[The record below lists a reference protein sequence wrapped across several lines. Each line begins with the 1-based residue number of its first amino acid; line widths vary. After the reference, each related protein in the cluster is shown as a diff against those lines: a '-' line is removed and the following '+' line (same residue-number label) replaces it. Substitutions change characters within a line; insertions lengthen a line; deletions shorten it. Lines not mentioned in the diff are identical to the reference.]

1 MANVVKHLLLLLP
14 LLFLFSCK
22 SSNDSAKTT
31 TKLPP
36 IQEFRFRALNKP
48 TPFVRSINSFGL
60 DLYKSLAASDTG
72 NLVLSPL
79 SAYSLLA
86 TFTLGAAGQTR
97 DELAHAIQCEINPDL
112 LLDSLSRILATHK
125 NDSVGEYFSDFV
137 SATAVWKNKGISL
150 TKSFEKT
157 AKRNDIELKKIDFE
171 DTAEAEH
178 AIDEWASER
187 TKGKIRDIVDLSDIK
202 GQPTILAITN
212 AVSAE
217 AEWAVKFEKG
227 KTTPRD
233 FTLADG
239 TFIQAF
245 TMQKSESESPY
256 WSYGD
261 FDNFSAIAMRASDS
275 RLTVH
280 VFLPDSGL
288 PIQQFE
294 SFLNSNNWEQWQ
306 DSILPR
312 KQKVK
317 VFLPKFSFTEN
328 IDLIPAVKSFGVERA
343 FMSVGADFSNI
354 LTPLDATSVWITILK
369 HAAVIKL
376 EEDGFEVHAVSLGM
390 AIKSATVPS
399 EPIIFDANHP
409 FFFTITHNETGLITL
424 LRSSNASGY

>member
-1 MANVVKHLLLLLP
+1 MKNFLIFLLLL
-14 LLFLFSCK
+14 FFSCK
-22 SSNDSAKTT
+22 SPNDSAKP
-31 TKLPP
+31 KVKEPQK
-36 IQEFRFRALNKP
+36 QEFRFRALNKP

-60 DLYKSLAASDTG
+60 NLYKSLAASDTG

-86 TFTLGAAGQTR
+86 IYTLGAAGQTR
-97 DELAHAIQCEINPDL
+97 EELAHAIQCGINPDL

-157 AKRNDIELKKIDFE
+157 AKQNDIELKKIDF
-171 DTAEAEH
+171 DDKKDAER
-178 AIDEWASER
+178 AIDNWASEH
-187 TKGKIRDIVDLSDIK
+187 TKGKIPDIVDPSDLK
-202 GQPTILAITN
+202 GSPILFAITN

-227 KTTPRD
+227 KTAPRD
-233 FTLADG
+233 FILANG
-239 TFIQAF
+239 TVTQAL

-261 FDNFSAIAMRASDS
+261 FDNFSAIAMRATDS

-312 KQKVK
+312 KQEMK
-317 VFLPKFSFTEN
+317 VFLPKFSFKEN
-328 IDLIPAVKSFGVERA
+328 IDLIPAVKSFGVGLA
-343 FMSVGADFSNI
+343 FGGGDFSNI
-354 LTPLDATSVWITILK
+354 LSSLHPIEPFITILK
-369 HAAVIKL
+369 HSAVITL
-376 EEDGFEVHAVSLGM
+376 EEDGFEAHAVSLGIAASKM
-390 AIKSATVPS
+390 YRG
-399 EPIIFDANHP
+399 EPILFNANHP
-409 FFFTITHNETGLITL
+409 FFFTITHNETGLIL
-424 LRSSNASGY
+424 FCGRVMQPVLED